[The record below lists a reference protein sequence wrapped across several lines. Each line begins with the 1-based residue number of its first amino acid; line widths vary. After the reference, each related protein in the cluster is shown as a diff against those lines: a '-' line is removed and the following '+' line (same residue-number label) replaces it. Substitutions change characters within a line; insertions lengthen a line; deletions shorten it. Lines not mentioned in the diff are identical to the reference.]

1 MLVHIF
7 RKTDLPSRANWVLRK
22 STMNCEVYIMQC
34 IENNFYIDDLLKSM
48 SNEEDLIQLSSK
60 LLIILS
66 DCGFRLTKFTLNS
79 INILNHLPA
88 SKISPKI
95 KKLDLIE
102 HPVEPALGMLWDLK
116 TDISPSARY
125 KKYTKTQKEVF

>member
-22 STMNCEVYIMQC
+22 STMNCEVYITQC
-34 IENNFYIDDLLKSM
+34 IENNFYVNDLLKSM

-60 LLIILS
+60 LLTILS

-79 INILNHLPA
+79 INTLNHLPA

>member
-7 RKTDLPSRANWVLRK
+7 RKTNLPSHANWVLRK
-22 STMNCEVYIMQC
+22 STMNCEVYITQC
-34 IENNFYIDDLLKSM
+34 IENNFYVDDLLKSM

-60 LLIILS
+60 LLTILS

-79 INILNHLPA
+79 INALNHLPA

-102 HPVEPALGMLWDLK
+102 HPVEPALGML
-116 TDISPSARY
+116 
-125 KKYTKTQKEVF
+125 